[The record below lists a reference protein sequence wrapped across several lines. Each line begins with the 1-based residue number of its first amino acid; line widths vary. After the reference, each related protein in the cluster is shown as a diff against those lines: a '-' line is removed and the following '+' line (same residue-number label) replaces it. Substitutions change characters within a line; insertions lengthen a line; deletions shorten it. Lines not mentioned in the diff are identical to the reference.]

1 MGKELIRL
9 NLTSQDIL
17 NKQFKPSKSGYDSY
31 EVDEFLDNII
41 NDYRLVEKNMLL
53 KKKQYDDL
61 LKQFHEIKEQKDKLE
76 IKNRSYED
84 KLKDINDTSKVTIDN
99 IDLIKKIDRYERFLW
114 KQGINPNNIK

>member
-1 MGKELIRL
+1 MGKELIKL

-31 EVDEFLDNII
+31 EVDEFLDSII

>member
-1 MGKELIRL
+1 MGKELIKL

-61 LKQFHEIKEQKDKLE
+61 LKQFHETKEQKDKLE

>member
-1 MGKELIRL
+1 MGKELIKL

>member
-1 MGKELIRL
+1 MGKELIKL

-41 NDYRLVEKNMLL
+41 NDYRLVEKNMLI

-61 LKQFHEIKEQKDKLE
+61 LKQFHETKEQKDKLE

>member
-31 EVDEFLDNII
+31 EVDEFLDSII

>member
-1 MGKELIRL
+1 MGKDLIKL

-41 NDYRLVEKNMLL
+41 NDYRLVEKNMLI

-61 LKQFHEIKEQKDKLE
+61 LKLYHETKEQKDKLE

>member
-1 MGKELIRL
+1 MGKDLIKL

-41 NDYRLVEKNMLL
+41 NDYRLVEKNMLI

-61 LKQFHEIKEQKDKLE
+61 LKLYHETKEQKDKLE

-84 KLKDINDTSKVTIDN
+84 KLKDISDTSKVTIDN

>member
-1 MGKELIRL
+1 MGKELIKL

-61 LKQFHEIKEQKDKLE
+61 LKQFHETKEQKDKLE
-76 IKNRSYED
+76 IKNRSYKD

>member
-1 MGKELIRL
+1 MGKELIKL

-61 LKQFHEIKEQKDKLE
+61 LKQFHETKEQKDKLE

-99 IDLIKKIDRYERFLW
+99 IDLIKKSDRYERFLW